1 MENDVLDSLDD
12 LGYEGPLLDENGL
25 RQAIEGGPQSA
36 EYTQLV
42 EWLTKEIGGF
52 CKLDDVVNAIKGQ
65 DDVEHFM
72 LELSGF
78 LREYGCPHKELSEG
92 PLSQRL
98 ATKENRLLLLDFLCT
113 ELQAVR
119 MIAVNKP
126 SLLSSSNS
134 TSPMEVEN
142 EAESDSA
149 RHLKSMLIAL
159 GFPKPPP
166 NITPFQLF
174 SKVEQKVRELI
185 GKVSPSHMGKPL
197 LKAKLTEKQWQ
208 SIQSISEALQ
218 QEYGL
223 RREML
228 LTRLDVT
235 IQSFKWSDRAKSKE
249 NEVAAAYQPLR
260 KHLSAR
266 KELGIA
272 EILAARDDLISIQK
286 TSSGDARMKCA
297 INKIIM
303 GSVPDRG
310 GRAWELQPPPPDM
323 PFFQKRQEAP
333 RGQRPQTAGGRG
345 GRGGRVQGGWSGDR
359 PQSGGNWGRGGGGY
373 RGGRGGRG
381 RGGY

>member
-1 MENDVLDSLDD
+1 MFISKNKFKEDLHHPFSVLEENICRTSGGPARLTLPELFHTSEMENDVLDSLDD

-52 CKLDDVVNAIKGQ
+52 CKLDEMVNAIKGQ

-78 LREYGCPHKELSEG
+78 LREYGCPHKGLSEG

-149 RHLKSMLIAL
+149 CHLKSMLIAL
-159 GFPKPPP
+159 GFPRPPP

-260 KHLSAR
+260 RHLSAR

-297 INKIIM
+297 INKIMM
-303 GSVPDRG
+303 GSVVI
-310 GRAWELQPPPPDM
+310 
-323 PFFQKRQEAP
+323 KK
-333 RGQRPQTAGGRG
+333 
-345 GRGGRVQGGWSGDR
+345 
-359 PQSGGNWGRGGGGY
+359 
-373 RGGRGGRG
+373 
-381 RGGY
+381 